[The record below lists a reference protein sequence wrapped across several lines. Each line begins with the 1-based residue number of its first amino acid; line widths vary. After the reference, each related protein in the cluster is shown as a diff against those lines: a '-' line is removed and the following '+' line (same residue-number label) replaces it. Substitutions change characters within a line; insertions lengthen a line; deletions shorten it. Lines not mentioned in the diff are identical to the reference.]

1 MRFRVDFSQ
10 QDPAVLPYFGT
21 RPLRARFVIV
31 GLGGTGGYVF
41 YYLSRLVAS
50 LRRADPARAD
60 YQIVLA
66 DGDVVE
72 EKNMVR
78 QNFIEADLGRPKV
91 EVLSERYGAV
101 YDMLIPYH
109 PRYVEDPAT
118 LVHLLCDEL
127 AGFSPTISVL
137 VGCVDNNRS
146 RQLFHQV
153 FDSLDSL
160 PLVYVDSGNDEWSGQ
175 VILGARSEKEII
187 LPPVGY
193 YYPDILQDEDTLFP
207 SEESCQQRAV
217 SSPQNIATNVMAGT
231 LVFSLLNQLFA
242 GEGLE
247 VYGVTFNARTGQTR
261 ALYLDQN
268 SFLAGREHSLVQHY
282 PFCWEN

>member
-1 MRFRVDFSQ
+1 MKFLVDFSR
-10 QDPAVLPYFGT
+10 QDPAALPYFGT
-21 RPLRARFVIV
+21 RPFNARFVII

-50 LRRADPARAD
+50 LKEINAGRAA

-72 EKNMVR
+72 EKNLVR

-101 YDMLIPYH
+101 YDMIIPYH

-118 LVHLLCDEL
+118 LTHLLTDEL

-153 FDSLDSL
+153 FDSLDVL
-160 PLVYVDSGNDEWSGQ
+160 PLVYIDSGNDEWSGQ
-175 VILGARSEKEII
+175 VILGARSEKEVI

-193 YYPDILQDEDTLFP
+193 YYPDILEDEDTLFP

-261 ALYLDQN
+261 ALYLDQTP
-268 SFLAGREHSLVQHY
+268 FLKDQKYSLVEHY
-282 PFCWEN
+282 PFRWEN